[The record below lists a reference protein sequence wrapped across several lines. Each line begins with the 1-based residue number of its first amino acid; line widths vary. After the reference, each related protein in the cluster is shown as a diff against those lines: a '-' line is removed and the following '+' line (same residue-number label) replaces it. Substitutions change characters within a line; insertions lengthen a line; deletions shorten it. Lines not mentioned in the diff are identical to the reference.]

1 VTVTVTVMV
10 TAAMVTEME
19 TAVNR
24 RLREVKE

>member
-1 VTVTVTVMV
+1 MVTVTVMV

>member
-1 VTVTVTVMV
+1 VTVKVMV
-10 TAAMVTEME
+10 TAAMAMATEME